1 MGLEVVSAL
10 EEARETERAYK
21 LSQQSINDANKSSDE
36 CAQGLY
42 WEVHLQH
49 CERISVQPY
58 LKGQKRTG
66 LYPGN

>member
-21 LSQQSINDANKSSDE
+21 LSQQRINDANKSSDE

-42 WEVHLQH
+42 WEVHL
-49 CERISVQPY
+49 
-58 LKGQKRTG
+58 
-66 LYPGN
+66 